1 MGGFCGYLA
10 TMGAVAGG
18 ADAAYIHEEAFGID
32 DLREDV
38 THLRAK
44 MASNIQRGLVLRAE
58 YANKNYTTDF
68 IHKLYSEEG
77 QGIFDCRWDL
87 YLPRTSSPKHPAY
100 AEGL

>member
-1 MGGFCGYLA
+1 MVETTGGYCGYLA

-44 MASNIQRGLVLRAE
+44 MASNVQRGLVLRAE
-58 YANKNYTTDF
+58 LANKNYSTDF
-68 IHKLYSEEG
+68 IHKLYMEEG
-77 QGIFDCRWDL
+77 QGIFDCR
-87 YLPRTSSPKHPAY
+87 
-100 AEGL
+100 